1 MSDLPALSLS
11 KGIRS
16 FIAVPVPPEAA
27 GKLHAAQETLRRA
40 APAVK
45 WVDPNS
51 FHITLKFLGGVLP
64 DRLQQTWQAVAA
76 ALPGAASFTMRFH
89 GIGAFPSANRP
100 RVIWAGLTDGA
111 ADLTALAARVEQAC
125 VALDFEPEARPF
137 HPHLTLG
144 RAREAKPDPD
154 LSAAIARLAQ
164 EELGEVPVDRLLLM
178 KSELT
183 PRGAIYHVLQE
194 YALL

>member
-1 MSDLPALSLS
+1 MSDL
-11 KGIRS
+11 IRS

-27 GKLHAAQETLRRA
+27 GKLHTAQETLRRA

-76 ALPGAASFTMRFH
+76 ALGGAPSFTMRFH
-89 GIGAFPSANRP
+89 GLGAFPSANRP

-125 VALDFEPEARPF
+125 AAFDFAPEARPF
-137 HPHLTLG
+137 HSHLTLG

-154 LSAAIARLAQ
+154 LSAAIAQLAQ
-164 EELGEVPVDRLLLM
+164 EQLGEVPVDRVLLM

-194 YALL
+194 HRLS